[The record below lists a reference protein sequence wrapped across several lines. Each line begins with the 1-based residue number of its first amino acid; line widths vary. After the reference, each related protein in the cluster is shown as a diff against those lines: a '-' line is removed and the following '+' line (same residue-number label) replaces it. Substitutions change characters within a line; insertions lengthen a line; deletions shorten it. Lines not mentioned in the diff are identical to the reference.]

1 MDHDD
6 RPIGQVLSRREM
18 LKLLAVAGVAAAAGC
33 APRLGGTETAPTNI
47 PATAPVTGVPA
58 SSTTPGASAVQAT
71 ALPVATTTTVATAEP
86 AITATAFPAC
96 VVRPAQTE
104 GPFFVDE
111 MLNRSDIRTNTVD
124 GTIKPGA
131 PLALTFLVSRVG
143 NACEPLPGAIV
154 DIWHC
159 DAAGVYSGVNDIR
172 AGSTAG
178 QDFLRGY
185 QITDAGGLVSFTTVY
200 PGWYPGRAVHIHF
213 KIRTEE
219 GGRNYDF
226 TSQLYFD
233 DAFTDQV
240 YQAEPYAARGGRNTR
255 NADDGLYRN
264 GGDQLLLNVIPVA
277 GGYATTFD
285 IGLQIG

>member
-1 MDHDD
+1 MDNDD

-33 APRLGGTETAPTNI
+33 APRLSGTETAPVTI
-47 PATAPVTGVPA
+47 PATGVTPPPA
-58 SSTTPGASAVQAT
+58 SLPATLDPTPPISIVPVPEETT
-71 ALPVATTTTVATAEP
+71 
-86 AITATAFPAC
+86 FPNC

-111 MLNRSDIRTNTVD
+111 MLNRSDIRTNTAD
-124 GTIKPGA
+124 GTVKSGA
-131 PLALTFLVSRVG
+131 PLALTFVVSRVG

-185 QITDAGGLVSFTTVY
+185 QVTDAGGRASFTTI
-200 PGWYPGRAVHIHF
+200 YPGRAVHIHF
-213 KIRTEE
+213 KIRMEE

-240 YQAEPYAARGGRNTR
+240 YQAEPYAARGGRNTL
-255 NADDGLYRN
+255 NANDGLYRN
-264 GGDQLLLNVIPVA
+264 GGDQLILNVVPVVE
-277 GGYATTFD
+277 GYAATFD
-285 IGLQIG
+285 IGLQLG

>member
-1 MDHDD
+1 MDDDD
-6 RPIGQVLSRREM
+6 RPIGRVLSRREM

-33 APRLGGTETAPTNI
+33 APRLSGTEASPTGI
-47 PATAPVTGVPA
+47 PAVSSGEITPATTA
-58 SSTTPGASAVQAT
+58 AT
-71 ALPVATTTTVATAEP
+71 AALPAAEP
-86 AITATAFPAC
+86 LAAATDFPAC

-111 MLNRSDIRTNTVD
+111 RLNRSDIRTD
-124 GTIKPGA
+124 SAGGAIKPGA
-131 PLALTFLVSRVG
+131 PLALTFLVSRIG

-159 DAAGVYSGVNDIR
+159 DAAGVYSGVNDAR

-178 QDFLRGY
+178 SDFLRGY
-185 QITDAGGLVSFTTVY
+185 QITDPGGRASFTTIY

-233 DAFTDQV
+233 DALTDQV
-240 YQAEPYAARGGRNTR
+240 YQAQPYVARGGRVTG

-264 GGDQLLLNVIPVA
+264 GGDQLLLTVVPA
-277 GGYATTFD
+277 AEGYAATFG
-285 IGLQIG
+285 IGLQLG